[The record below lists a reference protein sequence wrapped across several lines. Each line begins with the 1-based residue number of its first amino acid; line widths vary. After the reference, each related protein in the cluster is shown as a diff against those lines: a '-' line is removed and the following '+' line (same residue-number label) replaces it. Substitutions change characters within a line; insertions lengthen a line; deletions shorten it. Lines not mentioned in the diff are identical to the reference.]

1 MVLFGMMLER
11 RKPKRTFMK
20 KILLSAIG
28 VLAIAS
34 ACYAQGVKLGV
45 KVGANLTKVSGASFK
60 DEFETGY
67 QLGGWADIGLG
78 GKLGIQPELLWT
90 TSKTK
95 RDTSFRQVY
104 QFKDAELKLDYLTI
118 PVLLRYDLSKLVTLN
133 LGPQFGILLNK
144 EKTVIQNGQ
153 EAFKGGDFSMVGGL
167 QLNFS
172 ALRVYGR
179 YNVGLTN
186 LNDIDNKDKW
196 RNQQVQLGVG
206 LKL

>member
-1 MVLFGMMLER
+1 
-11 RKPKRTFMK
+11 MK
-20 KILLSAIG
+20 KILLSTVALFI
-28 VLAIAS
+28 VATAS
-34 ACYAQGVKLGV
+34 YAQGIKLGV
-45 KVGANLTKVSGASFK
+45 KAGANLTKVSGASFE

-78 GKLGIQPELLWT
+78 GKLGIQPELLWS
-90 TSKTK
+90 TSKTT

-104 QFKDAELKLDYLTI
+104 QFKDREIKLDYLTI
-118 PVLLRYDLSKLVTLN
+118 PVLLRYDVSKLVTLN

-144 EKTVIQNGQ
+144 EKTIIQNGE
-153 EAFKGGDFSMVGGL
+153 EAFKGGDFGMVGGL

-179 YNVGLTN
+179 YNVGLSN

-196 RNQQVQLGVG
+196 KNQAIQLGVG